1 MILITGLTGRSG
13 SAFYNVLCRE
23 RYAEKIRV
31 VVRET
36 TNRDQFRDTPL
47 DLEFAVGDIK
57 DTAFL
62 AQAMEDCE
70 MVFHIANKEVIRPL
84 AEAVAGTSSVKNVV
98 LVSSTIVYS
107 QYYPRLHLRE
117 DEQYCR
123 QVFEQR
129 GIKYLFIRPT
139 MIFGLTNDRNISQFI
154 RWFLKY
160 PIFPIV
166 KHGSAS
172 IQPVS
177 RLDVAEAYWKV
188 LRAFP
193 DIEKTEYVVSGEA
206 SMSLLELF
214 QSLCRLTGR
223 KVRFFN
229 VPFPLAKAAVDAVY
243 LLSGKKCDYREKL
256 DRLTEDRAYSH
267 DEIAQDLGYQ
277 PGSFEERVAPLIA
290 EIKAEKIS

>member
-13 SAFYNVLCRE
+13 SAFYDVLCRE
-23 RYAEKIRV
+23 RYPEKIRV

-36 TNRDQFRDTPL
+36 TNRDQFRHTPL
-47 DLEFAVGDIK
+47 DLEFAVGDIR
-57 DTAFL
+57 DSAFL
-62 AQAMEDCE
+62 DRAMEGCE
-70 MVFHIANKEVIRPL
+70 MVFHIANKEIIRPL
-84 AEAVAGTSSVKNVV
+84 AEAAAKAPSVKNVI

-123 QVFEQR
+123 QLFEQR
-129 GIKYLFIRPT
+129 RIKYLFIRPT
-139 MIFGLTNDRNISQFI
+139 MIFGLTSDKNISQFI

-160 PIFPIV
+160 PVFPIV
-166 KHGSAS
+166 KKGRAS

-177 RLDVAEAYWKV
+177 RLDVAEAYWMV

-193 DIEKTEYVVSGEA
+193 EIEKTEYVVSGEA

-214 QSLCRLTGR
+214 QTLCRLSGR

-229 VPFPLAKAAVDAVY
+229 VPFALAKAGVDGVW
-243 LLSGKKCDYREKL
+243 LLSGGKCDYREKL
-256 DRLTEDRAYSH
+256 DRLTEDRAYPH
-267 DEIAQDLGYQ
+267 DEITADLGYR
-277 PGSFEERVAPLIA
+277 PGSFEERVLPLIA
-290 EIKAEKIS
+290 QVKAEKS